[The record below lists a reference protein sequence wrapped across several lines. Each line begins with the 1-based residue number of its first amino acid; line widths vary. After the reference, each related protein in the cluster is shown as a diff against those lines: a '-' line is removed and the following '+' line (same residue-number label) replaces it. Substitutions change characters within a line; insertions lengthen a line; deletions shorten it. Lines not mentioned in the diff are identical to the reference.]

1 MIVSFSCVEHEKK
14 LYKLRHR
21 ILTCPKIPSCRGS
34 DKSLGAYIA
43 TLFIL
48 KVGGDFP
55 PFSISLSG
63 TSAIRIK
70 VLPLKA
76 ESGKNILTSGT
87 NTQIKHR
94 KMSGQLF
101 P

>member
-1 MIVSFSCVEHEKK
+1 MIVSFSCVDHEKK

-48 KVGGDFP
+48 KVGV
-55 PFSISLSG
+55 ISPLFLSHYPELVQ
-63 TSAIRIK
+63 SESK
-70 VLPLKA
+70 SYPLKPRV
-76 ESGKNILTSGT
+76 EKYSDI
-87 NTQIKHR
+87 R
-94 KMSGQLF
+94 Y
-101 P
+101 